1 MRRHKTGPCFVSRFL
16 AFAAILGALYP
27 SMGCS
32 SAQSREAPQSGDS
45 TETIVM
51 IRHGEKPENGLGQI
65 SCMGLNRALALPDLL
80 IRRYGK
86 PDFVYAP
93 NPSDQVK
100 DHGEFYSYVRPL
112 ATIEPTAIRAGLP
125 VNTQI
130 GYKQIDQLQKELTQ
144 PAYAN
149 ARIFIA
155 WEHGT
160 LHDFAQQFLK
170 FYGDDPSAVP
180 LWPTNDFDTIYLFHL
195 TRKDGKP
202 HLAFQVDH
210 EDLNGS
216 LSAACP
222 AGAGH

>member
-1 MRRHKTGPCFVSRFL
+1 MRRHKTAPCFLSKFL
-16 AFAAILGALYP
+16 AFAAILGFLYP

-32 SAQSREAPQSGDS
+32 SGTGRQAAQSGDS
-45 TETIVM
+45 SETIVM

-65 SCMGLNRALALPDLL
+65 SCTGLNRALALPDLL

-86 PDFVYAP
+86 PDFIYAP

-112 ATIEPTAIRAGLP
+112 ATIEPTAVRAGLP

-130 GYKQIDQLQKELTQ
+130 GYKQMDQLQKDLTQ

-149 ARIFIA
+149 ARIFVA
-155 WEHGT
+155 WEHGY

-170 FYGDDPSAVP
+170 LYGDDPSAVP
-180 LWPTNDFDTIYLFHL
+180 PWPTNDFDTIYVFQL
-195 TRKDGKP
+195 TQHNGKP
-202 HLAFQVDH
+202 HLAFHLEH

-216 LSAACP
+216 LSATCP

>member
-1 MRRHKTGPCFVSRFL
+1 MVFL
-16 AFAAILGALYP
+16 FP
-27 SMGCS
+27 QMGCS
-32 SAQSREAPQSGDS
+32 SAARREAKQAGNS

-130 GYKQIDQLQKELTQ
+130 GYKQIAELQKELTQ
-144 PAYAN
+144 PVYAN
-149 ARIFIA
+149 ARIFVA

-160 LHDFAQQFLK
+160 LHDFAQQLLK
-170 FYGDDPSAVP
+170 YYGDDPSAAP
-180 LWPTNDFDTIYLFHL
+180 PWPTNDFDTIYVFQL
-195 TRKDGKP
+195 TRTDGKP
-202 HLAFQVDH
+202 HLAFHIDH
-210 EDLNGS
+210 ENLNGS
-216 LSAACP
+216 LNATCP